1 MSYTQQNNSGSIFK
15 NDRKTNEKQPDYS
28 GTLTIEGK
36 EMRIALW
43 VKEGKKGKFFS
54 VKLSEPLEKQPS
66 SQPQEDGSNQ
76 DLPF

>member
-28 GTLTIEGK
+28 GTLTVEGK

-54 VKLSEPLEKQPS
+54 VKLSEPLEKQSS
-66 SQPQEDGSNQ
+66 SQPQENDSNQ